1 MVDREVRDASM
12 RNILRAKPVER
23 GLRLL
28 AHVVVIAVGA
38 AVFESSEAVG
48 RDENQPL
55 STPSADKAQCEKDF
69 NAVCVLQIA
78 LDRYLGIGYPHYD
91 DFLTTLAV
99 TAAGV
104 GDIESAIKSLD
115 AASIYAVSDA
125 IPALMSAMLRTGRLD
140 DALAKANDFLV
151 DGDTGIA
158 MISIV
163 RALVAMG
170 DVENSFMVA
179 REIEYRGDRAL
190 ALATI
195 AASDHFNSDEAART
209 VLFAEA
215 VELAEEV
222 GEAIRRAGYLFQ
234 IAALRLVVED
244 SVGAA
249 DTIKTALAA
258 ARRVQDNHARSIML
272 NNSIWMFRNQKYS
285 DAGNALAFRLYR
297 AMDRLDDNRTFID
310 GYIDAAETT
319 FKIGHV
325 TAAVQIL
332 DQARDIALLS
342 QSIDKRE
349 YFLLRI
355 IAVRSRFGDID
366 GALADLTFMP
376 YGDRKGAWK
385 NIAVAQAA
393 IGDIEGIEKLL
404 EAFTNAAPKYE
415 YTFVQITDNPVR
427 YKIIPA
433 LLQNG
438 YLKAAY
444 DFAADM
450 DKGYIYYDEAMIEIA
465 AAEAA
470 AGNFDAAFLI
480 TDSLDEPDVCARC
493 LVRIAAEYLNQGR
506 MTEARMTL
514 KTAYHQVIDQDPDDT
529 TSRRI
534 GAQSLLKIGVVLA
547 AVESGY

>member
-1 MVDREVRDASM
+1 M

-55 STPSADKAQCEKDF
+55 ATLDSDKAQCEKDF

-78 LDRYLGIGYPHYD
+78 LDRYLGIGFPLYD

-99 TAAGV
+99 SAAEL
-104 GDIESAIKSLD
+104 GDIEGAIKSFD
-115 AASIYAVSDA
+115 AASIYAVRDA
-125 IPALMSAMLRTGRLD
+125 IPSLMSAMLRAGRLD
-140 DALAKANDFLV
+140 DALAKANELPR

-170 DVENSFMVA
+170 DVENSFTVA
-179 REIEYRGDRAL
+179 REIEYHGDRAL
-190 ALATI
+190 ALAII
-195 AASDHFNSDEAART
+195 AASDHFNSDKAART

-215 VELAEEV
+215 VELAETIAV
-222 GEAIRRAGYLFQ
+222 AIRRAGYLFQ
-234 IAALRLVVED
+234 IAALRLAVED
-244 SVGAA
+244 IGGAE
-249 DTIKTALAA
+249 DTIETAFDA
-258 ARRVQDNHARSIML
+258 ARRVQDNHARIGMRNRSFGV
-272 NNSIWMFRNQKYS
+272 FRNQKNS
-285 DAGNALAFRLYR
+285 DAVNTVVSRLYR
-297 AMDRLDDNRTFID
+297 AMKRLNGIRTFIG
-310 GYIDAAETT
+310 GYLNAAETT

-342 QSIDKRE
+342 QSTVKLE
-349 YFLLRI
+349 YFLWRI
-355 IAVRSRFGDID
+355 IAARSRFGDID
-366 GALADLTFMP
+366 GALADVTLMP
-376 YGDRKGAWK
+376 SGDRRGAWMD
-385 NIAVAQAA
+385 IAVAQAKV
-393 IGDIEGIEKLL
+393 GDIEGIEKLL
-404 EAFTNAAPKYE
+404 EAFTNAAPKQE
-415 YTFVQITDNPVR
+415 YIFVQITDNPVR

-480 TDSLDEPDVCARC
+480 PDIFDQPDVRARC
-493 LVRIAAEYLNQGR
+493 LVRIATEYLNQGR

-514 KTAYHQVIDQDPDDT
+514 KTAYHQVIDQDPDDS